1 MRINRG
7 EFAAAL
13 ALADMNVK
21 QLSEKSGIS
30 RATITSI
37 KSGKS
42 CSQETAERLAAGLN
56 VPLSSIIDK

>member
-1 MRINRG
+1 MRINRIK
-7 EFAAAL
+7 FVAAL
-13 ALADMNVK
+13 AYADMNIK

-42 CSQETAERLAAGLN
+42 CSMETAEKLAAGLN
-56 VPLSSIIDK
+56 IPLDSIVDN